1 MTRLSFGSIFEK
13 SRVLKLNLNSISLNL
28 KIGQIQKSGQ
38 SIENSFYLTYY
49 SSFFMGQISQFKSE

>member
-1 MTRLSFGSIFEK
+1 MTRLSFASIFEK

-38 SIENSFYLTYY
+38 SVENSFYFTYY
-49 SSFFMGQISQFKSE
+49 LTFIMGQISQFKSE